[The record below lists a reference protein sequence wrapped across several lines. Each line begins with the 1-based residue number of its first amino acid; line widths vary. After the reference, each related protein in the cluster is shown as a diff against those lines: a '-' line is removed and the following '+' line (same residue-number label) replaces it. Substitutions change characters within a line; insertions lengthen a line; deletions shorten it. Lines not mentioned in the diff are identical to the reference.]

1 MVLLMINIQC
11 APICKAYDVS
21 LSTFHIYNF
30 MYCFKEAK
38 LMWKYLDD
46 VLYDKFLLS
55 FNLIMNNDI
64 KKTKKLLYYLSNN
77 IDTI

>member
-1 MVLLMINIQC
+1 
-11 APICKAYDVS
+11 
-21 LSTFHIYNF
+21 
-30 MYCFKEAK
+30 
-38 LMWKYLDD
+38 MWKYLDD